1 METVTIETEEM
12 DIEKER
18 ERERERGTHTQEH
31 IECERILSS
40 LSRGEDEGLC
50 GVPTFQ
56 VNGSRP
62 IWGQDRLHVVADMLC
77 GWKETL
83 TASKL

>member
-1 METVTIETEEM
+1 MATVTIETEEM
-12 DIEKER
+12 DIER
-18 ERERERGTHTQEH
+18 ERESYTHTRTYKKSVRV
-31 IECERILSS
+31 RILLSS

-83 TASKL
+83 PASKL